1 MRMAL
6 ARVVSFEGVDS
17 ERIAQL
23 TRDIEGGEQPE
34 GMNATEMLLLHDPD
48 NDQAL
53 AIVFFENE
61 DEYRKGDE
69 VLGAMPTGDTPG
81 RRTGVTKY
89 QVATRMTA

>member
-1 MRMAL
+1 MAL
-6 ARVVSFEGVDS
+6 ARVVSFEGVGSD
-17 ERIAQL
+17 RIAEL
-23 TRDIEGGEQPE
+23 KSEIEGGEQPE

-48 NDQAL
+48 ADQAL

-61 DEYRKGDE
+61 DDYRKGDE
-69 VLGAMPTGDTPG
+69 ILGGMPTGDTPG